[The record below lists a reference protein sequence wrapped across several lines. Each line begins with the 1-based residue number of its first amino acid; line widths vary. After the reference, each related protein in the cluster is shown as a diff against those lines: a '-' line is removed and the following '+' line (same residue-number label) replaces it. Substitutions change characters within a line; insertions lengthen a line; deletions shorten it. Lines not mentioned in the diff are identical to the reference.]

1 MTAYRIIDNELSRCQ
16 KWLGDKAGSVGTD
29 MVVCIGLE
37 RNGELIAV
45 TGYNLFNG
53 RSCHVHFCI
62 KKGAYPTRQ
71 YIWFVH
77 YYAFIQA
84 GLEMMIAFMAA
95 SNERILKLT
104 RHLGYVEKYRL
115 EDAHPNGDMVLCTLS
130 AKNCKFLLGKEY
142 AFK

>member
-1 MTAYRIIDNELSRCQ
+1 MTAYRIVDNELSRCQ
-16 KWLGDKAGSVGTD
+16 KWLGDKTGGVGTD

-62 KKGAYPTRQ
+62 EKGAYPTRQ
-71 YIWFVH
+71 YVWFVH

-84 GLEMMIAFMAA
+84 GLEVMIAFMAA
-95 SNERILKLT
+95 SNERILKLA

-115 EDAHPNGDMVLCTLS
+115 EDAHPDGDMVLCTLS
-130 AKNCKFLLGKEY
+130 AKNCKFLLGKEH
-142 AFK
+142 ANK